1 MHFHHGKHQHE
12 PHLVS
17 VVMTNVVVMDGL
29 ALKRSTNTTYK
40 RKGEKVKIQSF
51 LTFKLLSQLKVFLN
65 LLSHLISTILRSR
78 QKGDY

>member
-1 MHFHHGKHQHE
+1 
-12 PHLVS
+12 
-17 VVMTNVVVMDGL
+17 MTNVVVMDGL

-65 LLSHLISTILRSR
+65 LLSYLISTILRSR